1 MSTEN
6 PRPKARDGKEAGL
19 RGVLQSH
26 PRSRGERVTQERRD
40 QKGTEVNE
48 ERLNRESGCDG
59 RGRECRVSLL
69 TAFAS
74 FTSRTAR
81 REGNRMMNVEREA
94 RQAKEG
100 SKVGCISQPFTA
112 PWFGCPL
119 PAPVSVRR
127 SLSVVPSVPR
137 LSRFTLVPRS
147 VRHSLRSLG
156 RAAGAYGE
164 SKERGQTR
172 RENLGSRDTNGDDDC
187 LGTASRFFTSFPAPS
202 RYPFPT
208 VVGRSPVPAGRHDG
222 RGNGRG

>member
-1 MSTEN
+1 MLLLPVVCGLVRILLPAHPGSLVVHLLYPPEA
-6 PRPKARDGKEAGL
+6 PRASEAGL
-19 RGVLQSH
+19 RGALQSH

-48 ERLNRESGCDG
+48 EGLNRESGCDG

-119 PAPVSVRR
+119 PGTLHLGAGFLSPLSASLLHLSFTTSGSV
-127 SLSVVPSVPR
+127 
-137 LSRFTLVPRS
+137 
-147 VRHSLRSLG
+147 HSP
-156 RAAGAYGE
+156 YG
-164 SKERGQTR
+164 
-172 RENLGSRDTNGDDDC
+172 
-187 LGTASRFFTSFPAPS
+187 SFPS
-202 RYPFPT
+202 PT
-208 VVGRSPVPAGRHDG
+208 E
-222 RGNGRG
+222 

>member
-1 MSTEN
+1 M
-6 PRPKARDGKEAGL
+6 L
-19 RGVLQSH
+19 RGALQSH

-119 PAPVSVRR
+119 PAPVTVGRVFICSVSFGSLLTPYGHYAPQAAEEGGYDRR
-127 SLSVVPSVPR
+127 REARSVVEGQPR
-137 LSRFTLVPRS
+137 KRTTGGV
-147 VRHSLRSLG
+147 
-156 RAAGAYGE
+156 
-164 SKERGQTR
+164 T
-172 RENLGSRDTNGDDDC
+172 
-187 LGTASRFFTSFPAPS
+187 
-202 RYPFPT
+202 
-208 VVGRSPVPAGRHDG
+208 
-222 RGNGRG
+222 

>member
-1 MSTEN
+1 MNGRKLLTVPFSLTHLVIPSPLGSV
-6 PRPKARDGKEAGL
+6 PRPKAARRGMERPRVEEKGGEVGL
-19 RGVLQSH
+19 RGALQSH

-81 REGNRMMNVEREA
+81 REGNRMMNVEGEA

-119 PAPVSVRR
+119 PAPVTVGPGPSFLG
-127 SLSVVPSVPR
+127 SLS
-137 LSRFTLVPRS
+137 SRFLSSCLVYSSHILHP
-147 VRHSLRSLG
+147 LRPCG
-156 RAAGAYGE
+156 
-164 SKERGQTR
+164 
-172 RENLGSRDTNGDDDC
+172 
-187 LGTASRFFTSFPAPS
+187 
-202 RYPFPT
+202 
-208 VVGRSPVPAGRHDG
+208 AGRRPVDG
-222 RGNGRG
+222 GRKRPT